1 MAKRRTARLIFDIE
15 SAADGDLIAKIRYP
29 GEKLSPAEAVKR
41 YRAEL
46 LEHNGKDFIPYTF
59 QLPVSLV
66 VATVADDYS
75 LIDLVALDEELSR
88 PYEIVRLF
96 WEGWRKND
104 QPQLVSFN
112 GRGFDMPL
120 LEVCAFRYGLGIP
133 EWIAENARSFE
144 QPRNRFNSAAHLDLH
159 EFLTNNGAS
168 RFVGGLSLAANLI
181 GKPGKLD
188 VKLSDDKSYAKIIA
202 EPLEKGYGLTL
213 GNSLRRI
220 LLSSI
225 RGAAVTSIQIDGV
238 LHEFTSIKGVRED
251 VTDIVLNVKSLA
263 LKSNSEG
270 TKKLILD
277 AKGPGEIKASDITQ
291 VADVEILNP
300 DLVICNLDENT
311 NFHMEMNVSTGKGY
325 VPADLNKPEEPPLG
339 LIAIDSLY
347 SPVKKVSYSISTAR
361 EGKALDYDKLIMEVE
376 TNGSISAEDA
386 VAYSAR
392 IFQDQLKMFV
402 NFDEPVEAPVKEVS
416 TEPEFNKNL
425 LRKVDELELS
435 VRSMNCLKNDNI
447 IYIGDLVQKSEGEML
462 RTPNFGR
469 KSLNEI
475 KEVLT
480 GMSLYLGMEIPNWPP
495 DNIAEMSKKLEEQI

>member
-1 MAKRRTARLIFDIE
+1 ME
-15 SAADGDLIAKIRYP
+15 
-29 GEKLSPAEAVKR
+29 
-41 YRAEL
+41 
-46 LEHNGKDFIPYTF
+46 N
-59 QLPVSLV
+59 
-66 VATVADDYS
+66 
-75 LIDLVALDEELSR
+75 
-88 PYEIVRLF
+88 
-96 WEGWRKND
+96 
-104 QPQLVSFN
+104 
-112 GRGFDMPL
+112 
-120 LEVCAFRYGLGIP
+120 LEVNIKNWK
-133 EWIAENARSFE
+133 E
-144 QPRNRFNSAAHLDLH
+144 
-159 EFLTNNGAS
+159 
-168 RFVGGLSLAANLI
+168 LI
-181 GKPGKLD
+181 KPSKLD

-225 RGAAVTSIQIDGV
+225 RGTAVTSIQIDGV
-238 LHEFTSIKGVRED
+238 LHEFTSIKGIRED

-263 LKSNSEG
+263 LKSSSQVN
-270 TKKLILD
+270 KKLILD
-277 AKGPGEIKASDITQ
+277 AKGPGVIKALNIAPL
-291 VADVEILNP
+291 ADVEILNP

-311 NFHMEMNVSTGKGY
+311 NFHMEMNVSSGKGY
-325 VPADLNKPEEPPLG
+325 VPAVLNKPEEPPLG
-339 LIAIDSLY
+339 LIPIDSLF

-361 EGKALDYDKLIMEVE
+361 EGKALDYDKLTMEVE

-392 IFQDQLKMFV
+392 IFQDQLGMFV
-402 NFDEPVEAPVKEVS
+402 NFDEPAEVVVREKP

-495 DNIAEMSKKLEEQI
+495 ENIVELSKKLEELI

>member
-1 MAKRRTARLIFDIE
+1 MENIDVNAKNW
-15 SAADGDLIAKIRYP
+15 K
-29 GEKLSPAEAVKR
+29 
-41 YRAEL
+41 
-46 LEHNGKDFIPYTF
+46 
-59 QLPVSLV
+59 
-66 VATVADDYS
+66 S
-75 LIDLVALDEELSR
+75 LIKPTKL
-88 PYEIVRLF
+88 EI
-96 WEGWRKND
+96 
-104 QPQLVSFN
+104 QQ
-112 GRGFDMPL
+112 
-120 LEVCAFRYGLGIP
+120 
-133 EWIAENARSFE
+133 
-144 QPRNRFNSAAHLDLH
+144 
-159 EFLTNNGAS
+159 T
-168 RFVGGLSLAANLI
+168 
-181 GKPGKLD
+181 
-188 VKLSDDKSYAKIIA
+188 DDKSHAKIVA

-220 LLSSI
+220 LLSSLC
-225 RGAAVTSIQIDGV
+225 GTAVTAIQIDGV

-263 LKSNSEG
+263 LKSESEG
-270 TKKLILD
+270 VKKLILD
-277 AKGPGEIKASDITQ
+277 AKGPGEIKASNITSIP
-291 VADVEILNP
+291 DVEILNP
-300 DLVICNLDENT
+300 DLVICNLDEKT
-311 NFHMEMNVSTGKGY
+311 NFHMEMTVGSGKGY
-325 VPADLNKPEEPPLG
+325 VSADMNKPEEPPLG
-339 LIAIDSLY
+339 LIPIDSLF

-392 IFQDQLKMFV
+392 IFQDQLGMFI
-402 NFDEPVEAPVKEVS
+402 NFNEPQEIPVKETS

-495 DNIAEMSKKLEEQI
+495 ENIAELSKKLEESI